1 MEKTNP
7 QNVNQR
13 NMKINR
19 QNENPVG
26 RVIHQSVGVRIA
38 LTSHLPVI
46 ESPIEKE
53 LIPIQ
58 DWITTTYLC
67 SIVFFIPNGP
77 SAFDSESLI

>member
-1 MEKTNP
+1 
-7 QNVNQR
+7 
-13 NMKINR
+13 MKINR

-67 SIVFFIPNGP
+67 SIVFFYLKRTYVLNSTVRP
-77 SAFDSESLI
+77 

>member
-1 MEKTNP
+1 M
-7 QNVNQR
+7 
-13 NMKINR
+13 INR

-67 SIVFFIPNGP
+67 FFIPNGP
-77 SAFDSESLI
+77 SAFDSETLI